1 MMQLNRLKL
10 GFFLTS
16 VTLLSLTTSKVMAQE
31 LGFWGEQ
38 AKPHC
43 IQDAL
48 LKPDVSQEENPP
60 IILFHC
66 GREEYT
72 TQPPFR

>member
-1 MMQLNRLKL
+1 MQLNRFRF
-10 GFFLTS
+10 GFVLTS
-16 VTLLSLTTSKVMAQE
+16 VTLLSLMTSKVMAEE

-38 AKPHC
+38 TKPHC

-48 LKPDVSQEENPP
+48 SKPDVSQEENPK
-60 IILFHC
+60 IILFYC

>member
-1 MMQLNRLKL
+1 M
-10 GFFLTS
+10 
-16 VTLLSLTTSKVMAQE
+16 TSKVMAQE

-38 AKPHC
+38 TKPHC

-48 LKPDVSQEENPP
+48 PKQDVSQEENSK

>member
-1 MMQLNRLKL
+1 MQLNRLRFGIIL
-10 GFFLTS
+10 AT
-16 VTLLSLTTSKVMAQE
+16 VTLLTLITSKVMAQE
-31 LGFWGEQ
+31 SGFSGVR

-43 IQDAL
+43 IEDAL
-48 LKPDVSQEENPP
+48 ASEDVSQRENLKSL
-60 IILFHC
+60 LFHC